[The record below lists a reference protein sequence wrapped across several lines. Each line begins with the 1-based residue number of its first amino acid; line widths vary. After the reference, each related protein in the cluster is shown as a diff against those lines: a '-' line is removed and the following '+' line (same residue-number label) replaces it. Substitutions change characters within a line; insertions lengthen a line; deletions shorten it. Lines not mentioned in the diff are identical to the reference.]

1 MDYKEIYDRKNLEEK
16 KMLEDVLF
24 VACGWVGQLKA
35 KYPVRAS
42 G

>member
-1 MDYKEIYDRKNLEEK
+1 VYVTTVL
-16 KMLEDVLF
+16 LDVLF